1 MVFCRFSTFLYL
13 VWKLTN
19 WTYFPKW
26 VRWLTNVFDVN
37 FQKLRNL
44 SKLRKS
50 ELPEGSDNRG
60 MQKCSVLSLEGGKCK
75 WCFWMIPFRSS
86 YPEPF
91 HPNSTEGFLWHHAA
105 PHIAMQALMLH
116 GISANTH
123 THSYITSETQIQ
135 LQRKLEIHTYKC
147 QWKISWRT

>member
-1 MVFCRFSTFLYL
+1 M
-13 VWKLTN
+13 TN

-123 THSYITSETQIQ
+123 THTSHQKLIYNKENWRHTNTNGNEKILAEHESQIS
-135 LQRKLEIHTYKC
+135 I
-147 QWKISWRT
+147 KIIAVAEP